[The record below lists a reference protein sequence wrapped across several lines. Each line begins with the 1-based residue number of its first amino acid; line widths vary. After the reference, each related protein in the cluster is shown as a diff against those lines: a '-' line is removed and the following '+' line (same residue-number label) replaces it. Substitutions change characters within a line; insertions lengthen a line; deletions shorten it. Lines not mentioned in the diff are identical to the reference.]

1 MLQFLKESMRPK
13 TLYLT
18 SKWVKEKKK
27 VVLKKKVKRGKT
39 EKKEKEINTNISN
52 HEKMWTIC
60 SC

>member
-27 VVLKKKVKRGKT
+27 KGVFKKKSQKRQDR
-39 EKKEKEINTNISN
+39 KKRTKGN
-52 HEKMWTIC
+52 KYKYQ
-60 SC
+60 

>member
-18 SKWVKEKKK
+18 SKRVKEKKK

-52 HEKMWTIC
+52 HEKM
-60 SC
+60 